1 MLRKTDNCTEYKNGN
16 ITIKYDRD
24 TITEAGKD
32 EVLTISSVLDQIDCY
47 FFGETYCLSNYE
59 TGHSVYNAYSDLVYV
74 FPWQLL
80 EELKSGATVR
90 IYARKP
96 DEVDRE
102 ILETEGL

>member
-59 TGHSVYNAYSDLVYV
+59 PGIA
-74 FPWQLL
+74 FIMP
-80 EELKSGATVR
+80 
-90 IYARKP
+90 
-96 DEVDRE
+96 
-102 ILETEGL
+102 ILIWFMFFRGGCWKN